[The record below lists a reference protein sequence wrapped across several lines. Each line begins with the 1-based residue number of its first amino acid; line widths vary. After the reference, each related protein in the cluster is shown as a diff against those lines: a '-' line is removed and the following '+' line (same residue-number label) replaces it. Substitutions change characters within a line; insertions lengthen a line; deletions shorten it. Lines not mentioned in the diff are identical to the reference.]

1 MDLERCEALLTVI
14 DSGSLSAAAKQL
26 GYTPSGIS
34 RMMASFENELG
45 FSLLYRGKNG
55 ITPTIECKMLLPS
68 VRSFVYSGHCLSQT
82 AARIRGA
89 DCGTII
95 IGTAYSYY
103 YRWITKMTSDFRSL
117 HPGIQFRIVNGTSSE
132 LQQMLSLHQTD
143 FCLISER
150 SGDHNWI
157 LLRNDPMVAL
167 LPPGHPLTQKS
178 AVPMKAFETESYIQ
192 TYPGQDVDNARIF
205 SRCHIT
211 PNTQFST
218 MDINA
223 TYSMVEAGLGISINN
238 LVNSYLWQD
247 RVVHLPLEPNQT
259 MNIGLAY
266 GKNISPASEAFLHFI
281 TDKLPKVPFY
291 IHD

>member
-34 RMMASFENELG
+34 RMMVSIENELG
-45 FSLLYRGKNG
+45 FPLFYRGKSG
-55 ITPTIECKMLLPS
+55 ITPTRECKMVLPS
-68 VRSFVYSGHCLSQT
+68 VRGFVYSGHCLSQT
-82 AARIRGA
+82 AARINGA
-89 DCGTII
+89 ECGTII

-103 YRWITKMTSDFRSL
+103 YRWITKMTSAFHDR
-117 HPGIQFRIVNGTSSE
+117 HPDVLFRIVNGTSSE
-132 LQQMLSLHQTD
+132 LQQMLSLHQAD

-150 SGDHNWI
+150 DGDHNWI
-157 LLRNDPMVAL
+157 LLRNDPIVAL
-167 LPPGHPLTQKS
+167 LPPGHPLTKKN
-178 AVPMKAFETESYIQ
+178 AVPMKTFETESYIQ

-223 TYSMVEAGLGISINN
+223 TYSMVEAGLGIGLNN
-238 LVNSYLWQD
+238 QVNSSLWLD
-247 RVVHLPLEPNQT
+247 RVVHLPLEPSQT

-281 TDKLPKVPFY
+281 KDRLPE
-291 IHD
+291 

>member
-1 MDLERCEALLTVI
+1 MDLERFETLLTVI
-14 DSGSLSAAAKQL
+14 DCGSLSAAAGRL
-26 GYTPSGIS
+26 GYTPSAIS
-34 RMMASFENELG
+34 RMMASLENELG

-55 ITPTIECKMLLPS
+55 VTPTNECKMFLPS
-68 VRSFVYSGHCLSQT
+68 VRNFVYSGHCLSQT
-82 AARIRGA
+82 AARIHGA
-89 DCGTII
+89 ECGTII

-103 YRWITKMTSDFRSL
+103 YRWITKMSAAFHDL

-132 LQQMLSLHQTD
+132 LQQMISLHQAD

-150 SGDHNWI
+150 EGDHNWI

-167 LPPGHPLTQKS
+167 IPPGHPLAKERS
-178 AVPMKAFETESYIQ
+178 VPMEAFAVESYIQ

-223 TYSMVEAGLGISINN
+223 TYSMVEAGLGIGINN
-238 LVNSYLWQD
+238 QVNSSLWQD
-247 RVVHLPLEPNQT
+247 RVVHLPLEPAQT

-266 GKNISPASEAFLHFI
+266 GKNISPASESFLHFI
-281 TDKLPKVPFY
+281 EGKLPE
-291 IHD
+291 

>member
-1 MDLERCEALLTVI
+1 MDLERFEALLTVI
-14 DSGSLSAAAKQL
+14 DSGSLSTAAKRL
-26 GYTPSGIS
+26 GYTPSAIS
-34 RMMASFENELG
+34 RMMASLENELG

-55 ITPTIECKMLLPS
+55 VTPTRECKMFLPS
-68 VRSFVYSGHCLSQT
+68 VRGFVYSGHCLSQT
-82 AARIRGA
+82 AARIHGA
-89 DCGTII
+89 ECGTII

-103 YRWITKMTSDFRSL
+103 YRWITKMSSAFHDL
-117 HPGIQFRIVNGTSSE
+117 HPGVQFRIVNGTSSE
-132 LQQMLSLHQTD
+132 LQQMLSLHQAD

-150 SGDHNWI
+150 EGEHNWI

-167 LPPGHPLTQKS
+167 IPPGHPLAKERS
-178 AVPMKAFETESYIQ
+178 VPMEAFAVESYIQ

-205 SRCHIT
+205 SRCRIT

-223 TYSMVEAGLGISINN
+223 TYSMVEAGLGIGINN
-238 LVNSYLWQD
+238 LVNSSLWQD
-247 RVVHLPLEPNQT
+247 RVVHLPLEPSQT

-281 TDKLPKVPFY
+281 EGKLPE
-291 IHD
+291 

>member
-1 MDLERCEALLTVI
+1 MDLERFEALLTVI
-14 DSGSLSAAAKQL
+14 DSGSLSAAAEQL

-34 RMMASFENELG
+34 RMMASLESELG
-45 FSLLYRGKNG
+45 FSLLYRRKNG
-55 ITPTIECKMLLPS
+55 VTPTRECNMFLPS
-68 VRSFVYSGHCLSQT
+68 VRGFVYSGHCLSQT
-82 AARIRGA
+82 AARIHGA
-89 DCGTII
+89 ECGTII

-103 YRWITKMTSDFRSL
+103 YRWITKMSSAFHEL
-117 HPGIQFRIVNGTSSE
+117 HPGVQFRIVNGTSSE
-132 LQQMLSLHQTD
+132 LQQMLSLHQAD

-150 SGDHNWI
+150 DGDHNWI

-167 LPPGHPLTQKS
+167 IPPGHPLAKETS
-178 AVPMKAFETESYIQ
+178 VPMEAFAVESYIQ

-223 TYSMVEAGLGISINN
+223 TYSMVEAGLGIGINN
-238 LVNSYLWQD
+238 LVNSSLWQD
-247 RVVHLPLEPNQT
+247 RVVHLPLKPAQT

-266 GKNISPASEAFLHFI
+266 GKNISPASEGFLHFI
-281 TDKLPKVPFY
+281 QDKLPK
-291 IHD
+291 

>member
-1 MDLERCEALLTVI
+1 MDLERFEALLTVI
-14 DSGSLSAAAKQL
+14 DSGSLSAAAEQL

-34 RMMASFENELG
+34 RMMASLENELG

-55 ITPTIECKMLLPS
+55 ITPTRECKMFLPS
-68 VRSFVYSGHCLSQT
+68 VRGFVYSGHCLSQT
-82 AARIRGA
+82 AARIHGA
-89 DCGTII
+89 ECGTII

-103 YRWITKMTSDFRSL
+103 YRWITKMSSAFHEL
-117 HPGIQFRIVNGTSSE
+117 HPGVQFRIVNGTSSE
-132 LQQMLSLHQTD
+132 LQQMLSLHQAD

-150 SGDHNWI
+150 DGDHNWI

-167 LPPGHPLTQKS
+167 IPPGHPLAKETS
-178 AVPMKAFETESYIQ
+178 VPMEAFAVESYIQ

-223 TYSMVEAGLGISINN
+223 TYSMVEAGLGIGINN
-238 LVNSYLWQD
+238 LVNSSLWQE
-247 RVVHLPLEPNQT
+247 RVVHLPLKPAQT

-281 TDKLPKVPFY
+281 QDKLPK
-291 IHD
+291 

>member
-1 MDLERCEALLTVI
+1 
-14 DSGSLSAAAKQL
+14 
-26 GYTPSGIS
+26 
-34 RMMASFENELG
+34 
-45 FSLLYRGKNG
+45 
-55 ITPTIECKMLLPS
+55 
-68 VRSFVYSGHCLSQT
+68 
-82 AARIRGA
+82 
-89 DCGTII
+89 
-95 IGTAYSYY
+95 
-103 YRWITKMTSDFRSL
+103 
-117 HPGIQFRIVNGTSSE
+117 
-132 LQQMLSLHQTD
+132 
-143 FCLISER
+143 
-150 SGDHNWI
+150 
-157 LLRNDPMVAL
+157 MVAL

-281 TDKLPKVPFY
+281 TDKLPKVPKVLFY

>member
-1 MDLERCEALLTVI
+1 
-14 DSGSLSAAAKQL
+14 
-26 GYTPSGIS
+26 
-34 RMMASFENELG
+34 
-45 FSLLYRGKNG
+45 
-55 ITPTIECKMLLPS
+55 
-68 VRSFVYSGHCLSQT
+68 
-82 AARIRGA
+82 
-89 DCGTII
+89 
-95 IGTAYSYY
+95 
-103 YRWITKMTSDFRSL
+103 MTSDFRSL

-132 LQQMLSLHQTD
+132 LQQMLSLHQAD

-223 TYSMVEAGLGISINN
+223 TCSMVEAGLGISINN

-266 GKNISPASEAFLHFI
+266 GKNISPVSEAFLHFI
-281 TDKLPKVPFY
+281 TDKLPKAPFN

>member
-1 MDLERCEALLTVI
+1 MDLERFEALLTVI
-14 DSGSLSAAAKQL
+14 DSGSLSAAAEQL

-34 RMMASFENELG
+34 RMMASLENELG
-45 FSLLYRGKNG
+45 FLLLYRGKNG
-55 ITPTIECKMLLPS
+55 VTPTRECKMLLPS
-68 VRSFVYSGHCLSQT
+68 VRGFVYSGHCLSQT
-82 AARIRGA
+82 AARIHGA
-89 DCGTII
+89 ECGTII

-103 YRWITKMTSDFRSL
+103 YRWITKMSSAFHEL
-117 HPGIQFRIVNGTSSE
+117 HPGVQFRIVNGTSSE
-132 LQQMLSLHQTD
+132 LQQMLSLHQAD

-150 SGDHNWI
+150 DGDHNWI

-167 LPPGHPLTQKS
+167 IPPGHPLAKETS
-178 AVPMKAFETESYIQ
+178 VPMEAFAVESYIQ

-223 TYSMVEAGLGISINN
+223 TYSMVEAGLGIGINN
-238 LVNSYLWQD
+238 QVNSSLWQD
-247 RVVHLPLEPNQT
+247 RVVHLPLKPAQT

-266 GKNISPASEAFLHFI
+266 GKNISPASKGFLHFI
-281 TDKLPKVPFY
+281 QDKLPK
-291 IHD
+291 

>member
-1 MDLERCEALLTVI
+1 MDLERFEALLTVI
-14 DSGSLSAAAKQL
+14 DSGSLSAAAEQL

-34 RMMASFENELG
+34 RLMASIETELG
-45 FSLLYRGKNG
+45 FSLFYRGKNG
-55 ITPTIECKMLLPS
+55 ITPTRECKMVLPS

-82 AARIRGA
+82 AARIHGA
-89 DCGTII
+89 ECGTII

-103 YRWITKMTSDFRSL
+103 YRWITKMSSAFHNL
-117 HPGIQFRIVNGTSSE
+117 HPGVQFRIVNGTSSE
-132 LQQMLSLHQTD
+132 LQQMLSLHQAD

-150 SGDHNWI
+150 DGDHNWI

-167 LPPGHPLTQKS
+167 IPPGHPLAKEKS
-178 AVPMKAFETESYIQ
+178 VPMEAFAVESYIQ

-211 PNTQFST
+211 PNPQFST

-223 TYSMVEAGLGISINN
+223 TYSMVEAGLGIGINN
-238 LVNSYLWQD
+238 QVNSYLWQD
-247 RVVHLPLEPNQT
+247 RVVHLPLKPTQT

-266 GKNISPASEAFLHFI
+266 EKNISLASQAFLHFI
-281 TDKLPKVPFY
+281 KDKLPEY
-291 IHD
+291 

>member
-1 MDLERCEALLTVI
+1 MDLERFEALLTVI
-14 DSGSLSAAAKQL
+14 DSGSLSAAAEQL

-34 RMMASFENELG
+34 RMMASLENELG
-45 FSLLYRGKNG
+45 FLLLYRGKNG
-55 ITPTIECKMLLPS
+55 ITPTRECKMFLPS
-68 VRSFVYSGHCLSQT
+68 VRGFVYSGHCLSQT
-82 AARIRGA
+82 AARIHGA
-89 DCGTII
+89 ECGTII

-103 YRWITKMTSDFRSL
+103 YRWITKMSSAFHEL
-117 HPGIQFRIVNGTSSE
+117 HPGVQFRIVNGTSSE
-132 LQQMLSLHQTD
+132 LQQMLSLHQAD

-150 SGDHNWI
+150 DGDHNWI

-167 LPPGHPLTQKS
+167 IPPGHPLAKETS
-178 AVPMKAFETESYIQ
+178 VPMEAFAVESYIQ

-223 TYSMVEAGLGISINN
+223 TYSMVEAGLGIGINN
-238 LVNSYLWQD
+238 QVNSSLWQD
-247 RVVHLPLEPNQT
+247 RVVHLPLKPAQT

-266 GKNISPASEAFLHFI
+266 GKTISPASEAFLHFI
-281 TDKLPKVPFY
+281 EDKLPE
-291 IHD
+291 